1 MNLPKTYKKL
11 IATKYSKDF
20 RAVSEV
26 VEVPFPEPA
35 ANEIVMQNYYAG
47 VNATDPNITAGL
59 YTPGQTPPIDLGSES
74 VGVVVA
80 KGADV
85 DGFNIGDAVMTLTTG
100 GGYREFYTVRADR
113 AIPIPAP
120 TPEIMTLVLSG
131 CTASVGLE
139 VTGEMKSGETVL
151 VTAAAGGTGHIAVQL
166 AKRAGNHVIGTCG
179 TPEKADML
187 KQLGCDRVVNYR
199 EESLD
204 EVLTKEYPRGVNLI
218 YESVGREMFDTC
230 VKHLARFG
238 RLVIIGYVS
247 EYMDKPEV
255 VTKPR
260 IYTDLLWK
268 SASIRSM
275 FLPHFFNLLPEHL
288 MRLSGL
294 LQAGELN
301 IAIDDTVF
309 TGVEECVDAVEYL
322 HSGKSHGKVVVR
334 FDVDPDEL
342 PA

>member
-1 MNLPKTYKKL
+1 MSLPATYKKL
-11 IATKYSKDF
+11 VATKFSKDF
-20 RAVSEV
+20 RDASEV

-35 ANEIVMQNYYAG
+35 SNEIVIQNYYAG
-47 VNATDPNITAGL
+47 VNATDPNISAGL
-59 YTPGQTPPIDLGSES
+59 YTPGQTPPIDLGSEV

-80 KGADV
+80 KGSNV
-85 DGFNIGDAVMTLTTG
+85 DSFKIGDAVMTLTTG
-100 GGYREFYTVRADR
+100 GGYREYSIIQADR

-166 AKRAGNHVIGTCG
+166 AKLAGNHVIGTCG
-179 TPEKADML
+179 TAEKAEML

-247 EYMDKPEV
+247 EYMDQPEV
-255 VTKPR
+255 VTRPR
-260 IYTDLLWK
+260 IYSQLLWK

-275 FLPHFFNLLPEHL
+275 FLPHFFNLLPENL

-294 LQAGELN
+294 LQSGQLH

-322 HSGKSHGKVVVR
+322 HSGKSSGKVVVR
-334 FDVDPDEL
+334 FPIEMD
-342 PA
+342 

>member
-11 IATKYSKDF
+11 VATQYSKDF
-20 RAVSEV
+20 RSVAEI

-35 ANEIVMQNYYAG
+35 PNEIVLQNYYAG
-47 VNATDPNITAGL
+47 VNATDPNISAGL
-59 YTPGQTPPIDLGSES
+59 YTPGVTPPIDLGSEV
-74 VGVVVA
+74 VGVVAA
-80 KGADV
+80 KGSDV
-85 DGFNIGDAVMTLTTG
+85 DSFNVGDAVMTLTTG
-100 GGYREFYTVRADR
+100 GGYREYSVVRADR

-166 AKRAGNHVIGTCG
+166 AKLAGNHVIGTCG
-179 TPEKADML
+179 TAEKAEML

-204 EVLTKEYPRGVNLI
+204 EVLTKEYPRGVNVV

-247 EYMDKPEV
+247 EYLDSPEV
-255 VTKPR
+255 VSTPR
-260 IYTDLLWK
+260 IYSRLLWK

-294 LQAGELN
+294 LQAGQLN

-309 TGVEECVDAVEYL
+309 TGVEQCVEAVEYL
-322 HSGKSHGKVVVR
+322 QSGMSHGKVVVR
-334 FDVDPDEL
+334 FPIAMD
-342 PA
+342 